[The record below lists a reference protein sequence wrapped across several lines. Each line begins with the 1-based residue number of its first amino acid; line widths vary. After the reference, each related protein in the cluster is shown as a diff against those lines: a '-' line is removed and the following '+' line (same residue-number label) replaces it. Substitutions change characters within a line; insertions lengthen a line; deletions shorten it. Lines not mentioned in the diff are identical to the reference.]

1 MKTCSILLL
10 VGLLLLYKYFYQH
23 FIISYT
29 AEPLELASLDPKY
42 QEAYRT
48 ALKEG
53 KRTVCQ
59 SRVMIVGHF
68 GAGKSSLLRC
78 LLNQP
83 FVEEHIPT
91 IGIET
96 SKQTEISGDDLAAGV
111 HIAKTSDWTQKGKKV
126 IEIVSFSFST
136 AFQQLLAAT

>member
-1 MKTCSILLL
+1 M
-10 VGLLLLYKYFYQH
+10 
-23 FIISYT
+23 
-29 AEPLELASLDPKY
+29 ELASLDPKY

-96 SKQTEISGDDLAAGV
+96 SNQTKINEDGLAADV
-111 HIAKTSDWTQKGKKV
+111 HIAKATDWIPQKGTKAIK
-126 IEIVSFSFST
+126 IHPLYSWMLIVCPIITLCFT
-136 AFQQLLAAT
+136 THQQ